1 MEYNEIVGIISS
13 VGFPIVAYGAMFWY
27 MVKQNTDHKEE
38 MNNLR
43 ETLENNT
50 IALTKLAD
58 AMDDAKN
65 E

>member
-58 AMDDAKN
+58 AMDDTKN

>member
-27 MVKQNTDHKEE
+27 MVKQNADHKAE
-38 MNNLR
+38 MDSLR
-43 ETLENNT
+43 GTLENNT

-58 AMDDAKN
+58 AMDDVKN
-65 E
+65 I